1 MWIIKQLGSLKKLE
15 NFFDYI
21 RLVKVGFTRIMLE
34 NQELRNINQIINQ
47 KINERYEK
55 TGRLL

>member
-1 MWIIKQLGSLKKLE
+1 MWIIRQLGSLKKLE
-15 NFFDYI
+15 NFFDNI
-21 RLVKVGFTRIMLE
+21 RLVKVGFTRILLE
-34 NQELRNINQIINQ
+34 NQKLGNINQNINQ